1 LSLSAARALL
11 ASLAFVS
18 LLALAGCRTP
28 GGPAGEDWRAAP
40 QDRAR
45 VEEWLAT
52 AREEMGGRRSIRAF
66 VKLRIDSEQGKG
78 TVRAV
83 IVAERPD
90 RLRLETL
97 NMLGQTQT
105 LLAVDGKSF
114 AFYDGRGPVEQ
125 GTTEP
130 QVLRER
136 LGLDVEP
143 LEAVALLLAAPVL
156 PAQPPRRIS
165 ALRVWGAPVPSE
177 ERRAEFDAGSVRFA
191 GAGELR
197 EVASIDPGGRLRWQA
212 QFEGWRDV
220 PGGRYPSE
228 LRISFPE
235 TGLRA
240 ELSVEEVELNAALD
254 AQLFRLPGRTR

>member
-1 LSLSAARALL
+1 M
-11 ASLAFVS
+11 
-18 LLALAGCRTP
+18 
-28 GGPAGEDWRAAP
+28 GE
-40 QDRAR
+40 
-45 VEEWLAT
+45 
-52 AREEMGGRRSIRAF
+52 RRSIRAF

-105 LLAVDGKSF
+105 LLAVDGNTF
-114 AFYDGRGPVEQ
+114 GFYDGRSSVER
-125 GTTEP
+125 GTTGP
-130 QVLRER
+130 QVLRQR

-143 LEAVALLLAAPVL
+143 LEAVALLLASPTL
-156 PAQPPRRIS
+156 PGDSPRRIS
-165 ALRVWGAPVPSE
+165 ALRVKGAPVQSE

-197 EVASIDPGGRLRWQA
+197 EVATVDPRGRLRWQA
-212 QFEGWRDV
+212 EFEGWRDV
-220 PGGRYPSE
+220 PGGRYPSQ
-228 LRISFPE
+228 LRIAFPE

-254 AQLFRLPGRTR
+254 AQLFRIPERGR